1 MKQLKSLFFVLLIFA
16 GSSAFTQG
24 NLQFNQVLKITETD
38 QAVPE
43 GKVWKIESYM
53 QSNIG
58 ITTSGVITGCGDLN
72 RNRAFFI
79 DNTAYFNINLSG
91 YGGSSLPNTAN
102 NIFPIWLRE
111 NQTARTSCP
120 SDFLS
125 VIEFNI
131 IP

>member
-1 MKQLKSLFFVLLIFA
+1 MKQLKSLFFVLLVFA

-38 QAVPE
+38 QVVPE

-58 ITTSGVITGCGDLN
+58 ITTSIVVTGCGELS

-79 DNTAYFNINLSG
+79 DNTPYFSVNIGG
-91 YGGSSLPNTAN
+91 YGGTNIPNAASN
-102 NIFPIWLRE
+102 VFPIWLRE